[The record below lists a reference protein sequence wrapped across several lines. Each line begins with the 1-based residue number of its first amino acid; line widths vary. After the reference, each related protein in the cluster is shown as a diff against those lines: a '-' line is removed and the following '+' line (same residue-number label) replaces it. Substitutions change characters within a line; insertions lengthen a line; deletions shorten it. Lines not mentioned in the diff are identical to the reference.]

1 MIEIE
6 ELTKTYG
13 RVAAVRDLTFRAEPG
28 RVTGLLGLNGSG
40 KSTTLRILLG
50 LTRPTSGSARINGK
64 RYRDLDKPLT
74 HVGSVLEQ
82 GLSHPGQS
90 GYAHLVTQSLLG
102 GVGRDR
108 VGALLEYVGLEDAA
122 TKRTGDYSL
131 GMRQRLAVATALLGE
146 PNVLVLDEPANGLD
160 PPGMAWLREMLRA
173 HADNGGTVLISSHL
187 LAELEQVVDDVVIIG
202 EGRILASGPLSELS
216 GTTQLRVRGS
226 DPVLL
231 AEVFEKA
238 GATVVPA
245 SGLLFVSGLTA
256 EEAGDL
262 ALAARVAIYELVT
275 ETQDLEDVFMT
286 VAHGRMS
293 EAHGRMSEA
302 HGRMSEAEGR

>member
-1 MIEIE
+1 M
-6 ELTKTYG
+6 
-13 RVAAVRDLTFRAEPG
+13 
-28 RVTGLLGLNGSG
+28 
-40 KSTTLRILLG
+40 
-50 LTRPTSGSARINGK
+50 
-64 RYRDLDKPLT
+64 
-74 HVGSVLEQ
+74 
-82 GLSHPGQS
+82 
-90 GYAHLVTQSLLG
+90 
-102 GVGRDR
+102 
-108 VGALLEYVGLEDAA
+108 
-122 TKRTGDYSL
+122 
-131 GMRQRLAVATALLGE
+131 
-146 PNVLVLDEPANGLD
+146 
-160 PPGMAWLREMLRA
+160 
-173 HADNGGTVLISSHL
+173 LISSHL